1 MSLDTERDRFIEENG
16 LLFEKLGVTRMSG
29 RILGYLMVAEK
40 ENVSFNELT
49 EALKAS
55 KSSISTN
62 LKMLLQIGFVK
73 PLTIPGERKTYF
85 MLSPDLDWRAYFAQR
100 LEMINIMNNMF
111 KKGLS
116 LRPSKEDNA
125 AKWLREASEFYDFI
139 IEEFPA
145 MLRRWEE
152 KSKQSGR

>member
-1 MSLDTERDRFIEENG
+1 MSSHTEKEHFIEDNG

-29 RILGYLMVAEK
+29 RILGYLMVTDRDK
-40 ENVSFNELT
+40 VSFSEFT

-62 LKMLLQIGFVK
+62 LKMLLHIGFVK
-73 PLTIPGERKTYF
+73 PLTIPGERKTYY
-85 MLSPDLDWRAYFAQR
+85 MLSPDMDWGAYFSER
-100 LEMINIMNNMF
+100 LEMMKIMNNMF

-116 LRPSKEDNA
+116 LRSGHKDNA
-125 AKWLREASEFYDFI
+125 AQWLQEAIEFYSFF

-145 MLRRWEE
+145 MLKRWEE
-152 KSKQSGR
+152 KSKKK

>member
-73 PLTIPGERKTYF
+73 PLTLPGERKTYY
-85 MLSPDLDWRAYFAQR
+85 MLSPDMDWRAYFAQR